1 MPNHARLA
9 EREREEDAEDVELD
23 QARDLG
29 VERDDQQAG
38 DQGEQ
43 DDPVGEHQPVAAV
56 GELVRQVVVAP
67 EQRREDREAVE
78 GGVRGQ
84 DQDRRRKPLQQ
95 IERKASRRT

>member
-1 MPNHARLA
+1 MANHPGLA

-23 QARDLG
+23 QARYLG

-56 GELVRQVVVAP
+56 GELMRQVVVAP
-67 EQRREDREAVE
+67 EQRREHRE
-78 GGVRGQ
+78 
-84 DQDRRRKPLQQ
+84 
-95 IERKASRRT
+95 SR